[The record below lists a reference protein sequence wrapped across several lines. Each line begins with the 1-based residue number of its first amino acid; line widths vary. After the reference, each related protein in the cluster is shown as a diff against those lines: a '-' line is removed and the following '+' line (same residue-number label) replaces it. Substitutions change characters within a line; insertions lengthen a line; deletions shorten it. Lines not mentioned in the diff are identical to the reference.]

1 MAVSASSESVTIVDN
16 IGGPWAAQDPNTIL
30 VLTGELAVAEHPKVM
45 VTPALGSC
53 VGVSLWDAFRRRGGL
68 AHIMLPSPA
77 DSRVAGR
84 IERFA
89 SVALP
94 KLAEEVAE
102 GSTSRR
108 LVAKIAGGSTMF
120 GLDSGLASIG
130 ERNTLEVKAQL
141 ALLRIPLVAEDT
153 GGTHARSMELY
164 LDTGLVVVRS
174 YRYGIKEL

>member
-1 MAVSASSESVTIVDN
+1 MGDGSD
-16 IGGPWAAQDPNTIL
+16 IGGQWARPDDNT
-30 VLTGELAVAEHPKVM
+30 VLITTGELAVAEYPKVL

-68 AHIMLPSPA
+68 AHIMLPTA
-77 DSRVAGR
+77 EDSRVEGR

-89 SVALP
+89 SVAIP
-94 KLAEEVAE
+94 MLADAITA
-102 GSTSRR
+102 GSVTRR

-120 GLDSGLASIG
+120 GQDAHVTSIG
-130 ERNTLEVKAQL
+130 DRNVLEVKRQL

-153 GGTHARSMELY
+153 GGAHARTMEVY